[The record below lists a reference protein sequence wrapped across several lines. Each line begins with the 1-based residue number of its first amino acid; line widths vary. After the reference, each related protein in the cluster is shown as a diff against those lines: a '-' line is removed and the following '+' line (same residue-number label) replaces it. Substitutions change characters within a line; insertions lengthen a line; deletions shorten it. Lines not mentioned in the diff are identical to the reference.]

1 MNPISP
7 VVVEVVDTPAIE
19 VADTLVAEEVVATPS
34 TAAAGAPAAG
44 APAAGTPAADAPVA
58 DTPVAAETAT
68 PPASPAGAGGAPSG
82 TPPVAPA
89 LSARSLL
96 KQLQHQ
102 FPAFRNCLPLAIG
115 IDKQLLARV
124 PDLDRKTMRAALG
137 IHTGSLRYLRAM
149 EKATV
154 RYDLDGT
161 AGAEVTDTH
170 RQHAKEVLQQRFKK
184 EADRKKAEREAGQ
197 AAREASEAEE
207 ANRLRQEKL
216 LQLASKFSRNG

>member
-1 MNPISP
+1 MNTTSP
-7 VVVEVVDTPAIE
+7 VDESVDTPA
-19 VADTLVAEEVVATPS
+19 A
-34 TAAAGAPAAG
+34 APAA
-44 APAAGTPAADAPVA
+44 PAAM
-58 DTPVAAETAT
+58 
-68 PPASPAGAGGAPSG
+68 
-82 TPPVAPA
+82 
-89 LSARSLL
+89 SARTLL

-115 IDKQLLARV
+115 IDKQLLARL

-154 RYDLDGT
+154 RYDLDGA

-170 RQHAKEVLQQRFKK
+170 RLHAKEVLQQRFKK
-184 EADRKKAEREAGQ
+184 EAERKKAERD
-197 AAREASEAEE
+197 AAQAEE

>member
-1 MNPISP
+1 MKSMNPTSP
-7 VVVEVVDTPAIE
+7 VVVEVVASTATDVDTPA
-19 VADTLVAEEVVATPS
+19 
-34 TAAAGAPAAG
+34 
-44 APAAGTPAADAPVA
+44 A
-58 DTPVAAETAT
+58 DTPVAAASAT
-68 PPASPAGAGGAPSG
+68 GAATSA
-82 TPPVAPA
+82 PVAPA
-89 LSARSLL
+89 PSARSLL

-115 IDKQLLARV
+115 IDKQLLARL
-124 PDLDRKTMRAALG
+124 PELDRKTMRAALG

-161 AGAEVTDTH
+161 AGAEVSDTH

-184 EADRKKAEREAGQ
+184 EADRKRVEREASKAEREASQ
-197 AAREASEAEE
+197 AEE